1 MELEE
6 LSGQTPEKDS
16 LVTIGVFDGVH
27 LGHRLLLS
35 RLVELSKKQNLSS
48 LVITFGQHPQQ
59 VLFPQGG
66 PLFLTDLAQRISL
79 LKDTGVDDVLVLS
92 FSQKLAELSAPE
104 FLGMLKKYLRMRGLV
119 IGSDSTLGRNREAGI
134 SELQKLGEKMG
145 FSVTVVPPL
154 KIDGQ
159 VVSST
164 AIRNALSRGDV
175 ERAAKLAGRP
185 FSLEGKVVPGA
196 GRGMKLGFPTANLGL
211 KPEQAL
217 PQNGVYATL
226 TEVDNKSYRSVT
238 NIGKRP
244 TFGPNERAVEVHL
257 LDYSANL
264 YGRSLKVTFLKR
276 LRKERQFASAEELKR
291 QILEDVRQSKAL
303 L

>member
-16 LVTIGVFDGVH
+16 LLTIGVFDGVH